1 MAKLN
6 AHREEILSLLE
17 AGSSQAEVIRHFEQ
31 RGITISRS
39 TLSDFVRQRQEREAA
54 TAAVEDEGLSERMVA
69 TLSFQRAIADEL
81 TDQLVD
87 VGEALQ
93 QLKRDGD
100 SHHAALLAAIGH
112 TQGSPAA
119 SAEDIRPLLEGA
131 IARLDRLA
139 ARTGG
144 AGLRWIWGKALLVT
158 GLLWGGLI
166 AAWLYGTGF
175 LTVAWATLLQ

>member
-39 TLSDFVRQRQEREAA
+39 TLSDFVRQYQEREVA
-54 TAAVEDEGLSERMVA
+54 TAAVEDDGLSERMA
-69 TLSFQRAIADEL
+69 AALSFQRAIADEL
-81 TDQLVD
+81 ADRLVD
-87 VGEALQ
+87 VVEALH
-93 QLKRDGD
+93 QLKREGDG
-100 SHHAALLAAIGH
+100 HHAALLAAIGH
-112 TQGSPAA
+112 IQGSRVS
-119 SAEDIRPLLEGA
+119 SAEGIRPLLEGA

-158 GLLWGGLI
+158 GLLWGGLL
-166 AAWLYGTGF
+166 AAWLYGTDF
-175 LTVAWATLLQ
+175 LTVAWATLLH

>member
-39 TLSDFVRQRQEREAA
+39 TLSDFVRQRQEREVV
-54 TAAVEDEGLSERMVA
+54 TAAVEDDGLSERMVA

-81 TDQLVD
+81 TEQLVD

-93 QLKRDGD
+93 QLKREGD
-100 SHHAALLAAIGH
+100 SHHTALLAAIGH
-112 TQGSPAA
+112 THRFSSFFGRGHPAAAGGGDCPSGSP
-119 SAEDIRPLLEGA
+119 
-131 IARLDRLA
+131 
-139 ARTGG
+139 GG
-144 AGLRWIWGKALLVT
+144 AHRRRGPALDLAEGLAHHRSCLGQLLV
-158 GLLWGGLI
+158 GRHVYAGARIKEEENKRW
-166 AAWLYGTGF
+166 
-175 LTVAWATLLQ
+175 